1 MLKFEDFSKLDI
13 KIGTVVE
20 AEKVPETNKLIK
32 VVVDIGTE
40 KRQIIA
46 GIGKKYNASDL
57 VGKQIPVVLNIEP
70 AIIRGIESQGI
81 FVAID
86 TGKEPFLLIPE
97 TKVPNG
103 SKVR

>member
-1 MLKFEDFSKLDI
+1 MLKFEDFTKLKI
-13 KIGTVVE
+13 KIGTVIE
-20 AEKVPETNKLIK
+20 AEKVANTDKLIR
-32 VVVDIGTE
+32 VVVDVGTE

-46 GIGKKYNASDL
+46 GIGKKFDSADL
-57 VGKQIPVVLNIEP
+57 VGKQVPVVLNIEP